1 MLIMLALQEW
11 SPHTRNQ
18 VTQAVVLVPQ
28 VNFFI
33 WSQVYHIDLDI
44 DYIFMCYYMY
54 ICIYMIILY
63 IYVHSVQVF

>member
-1 MLIMLALQEW
+1 MLIILAVQEW

-44 DYIFMCYYMY
+44 DYIFMCFI
-54 ICIYMIILY
+54 ICIYVY
-63 IYVHSVQVF
+63 I